1 MVFSLVCTG
10 ANLRSCPSTLY
21 SLPKKNAWSQVI
33 QEQSV
38 SIVWI
43 SAVSSLYPEY
53 RWRTIASPALLT
65 SSPQIKILHT
75 HQVLQRETIFPV
87 TPRSKWLG
95 RLSLKYTRKC
105 LETWMK
111 NSKQNSPYI
120 SYIWLFHDKNSP
132 SWWCFLRNS
141 RTGSKPSRRLTT
153 QHNDKLKRK
162 NLTLKI
168 LSVPIPE

>member
-1 MVFSLVCTG
+1 MKSDKCSKFRKRSLWSFHWFVQELTCDH
-10 ANLRSCPSTLY
+10 AL
-21 SLPKKNAWSQVI
+21 LPCILCQKKPAWSKVI

-38 SIVWI
+38 STDDER
-43 SAVSSLYPEY
+43 SPLL
-53 RWRTIASPALLT
+53 RCWRHRPRLKFCTL
-65 SSPQIKILHT
+65 
-75 HQVLQRETIFPV
+75 QVLQRETIFPV
-87 TPRSKWLG
+87 TPKSEWLG

-168 LSVPIPE
+168 LVPIPE

>member
-21 SLPKKNAWSQVI
+21 SLPKKKRLI
-33 QEQSV
+33 EGYTR
-38 SIVWI
+38 
-43 SAVSSLYPEY
+43 AVRKH